1 MSFHAS
7 LQQFYRCT
15 LTRCG
20 VWNGVIVV
28 SFWRARAE
36 IVRALSTLS
45 IYSQFQILT
54 YPCTCIYET
63 TNFLLG
69 VLRGPST
76 ILYCCRLARRLS
88 RCGIRRF
95 AVVPCS
101 RKSRPLNSSVVRC
114 PHSDD
119 RGPYRT
125 GLSTCL
131 ATRWIWIHWIHFS
144 FPGSKDQP
152 MGKALSSCYLLPY
165 KLSLAHGCSG
175 IQHCQRRGV
184 TRLLR

>member
-101 RKSRPLNSSVVRC
+101 RKSRPLNSSVVIEA
-114 PHSDD
+114 HSIELVSALAWLPDGSGFISASQD
-119 RGPYRT
+119 RKINLWVRPC
-125 GLSTCL
+125 LL
-131 ATRWIWIHWIHFS
+131 ATCCLINFRLRTAVQ
-144 FPGSKDQP
+144 GSNI
-152 MGKALSSCYLLPY
+152 AN
-165 KLSLAHGCSG
+165 AEE
-175 IQHCQRRGV
+175 
-184 TRLLR
+184 